1 MKKKNSLIGH
11 NRPPR
16 KHNYPKFRK
25 PVKQFDPFDPRG
37 ECELPP
43 TDVLMSMNS
52 KTLNKVLNANWR
64 AWKRK
69 KKRFARWEKRM
80 KRIDNTIEKHRQN
93 AKEKEERQRQKDR
106 NKKVKIR
113 PRDITWIAY

>member
-1 MKKKNSLIGH
+1 MALELADVLG
-11 NRPPR
+11 
-16 KHNYPKFRK
+16 YD
-25 PVKQFDPFDPRG
+25 VYGGDFDPRG

-80 KRIDNTIEKHRQN
+80 KRIDKTIEKHRQN

-113 PRDITWIAY
+113 PRDITWISY